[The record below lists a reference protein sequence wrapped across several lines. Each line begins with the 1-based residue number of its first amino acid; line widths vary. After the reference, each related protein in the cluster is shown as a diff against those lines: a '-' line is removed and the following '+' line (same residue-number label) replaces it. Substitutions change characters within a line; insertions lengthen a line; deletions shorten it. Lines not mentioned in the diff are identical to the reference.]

1 MKKITYKV
9 YGRYAL
15 FSDPITR
22 IGGEK
27 FSYQVPT
34 YQALKGITE
43 SIYWKPTF
51 IWIIDR
57 VKIINKIQTESK
69 SIRTL
74 KYNNNGSDLSIYT
87 YLKDVEY
94 IVEAHFEWNYNRED
108 LEADR
113 DENKHYE
120 IMQRMIKIGGR
131 RDIFLGTRE
140 CQAYVEPINSSF
152 DEIKGSYDE
161 IKEINFGP
169 MFHGFDYPDENK
181 SDENEEKEF
190 RYRTTNI
197 TMKNGC
203 IIFEH
208 PNSENI
214 KRQLYRKDKMKNFKI
229 NKNYSIENIINEVDK
244 NG

>member
-1 MKKITYKV
+1 MKKITYRV
-9 YGRYAL
+9 YGKYAL

-57 VKIINKIQTESK
+57 VKILKKIQTESK

-74 KYNNNGSDLSIYT
+74 KYSNNKNSLSIYT

-94 IVEAHFEWNYNRED
+94 IVEAHFEWNLNRKE
-108 LEADR
+108 LEVDR
-113 DENKHYE
+113 NENKHYE
-120 IMQRMIKIGGR
+120 IMKRMIKIGGR
-131 RDIFLGTRE
+131 RDVFLGTRE
-140 CQAYVEPINSSF
+140 CQAYVEPIDDNF
-152 DEIKGSYDE
+152 DDIKGDYDE
-161 IKEINFGP
+161 ISELSFGT
-169 MFHGFDYPDENK
+169 MFHGFDYPDEN
-181 SDENEEKEF
+181 SESEF
-190 RYRTTNI
+190 RYRSAPTT
-197 TMKNGC
+197 MFKG
-203 IIFEH
+203 IIKFEH
-208 PNSENI
+208 PESNNI
-214 KRQLYRKDKMKNFKI
+214 KREVYRKGKI
-229 NKNYSIENIINEVDK
+229 KKFQINTNYTIANDFDEVFK